1 MCIRDSIESMK
12 EKVEKHPYTTYL
24 PGAGVAIPHGMSE
37 GFKFIKQTGISILQI
52 PSGVDWLGEKVYVV
66 IAIAANSEEH
76 MNVLASLGDALESE
90 EDAKKLWETNSI
102 EEIYN
107 LLSQ

>member
-1 MCIRDSIESMK
+1 MK
-12 EKVEKHPYTTYL
+12 EIVEKHPYTTYL

-52 PSGVDWLGEKVYVV
+52 PKGVDWLQEKVYVV